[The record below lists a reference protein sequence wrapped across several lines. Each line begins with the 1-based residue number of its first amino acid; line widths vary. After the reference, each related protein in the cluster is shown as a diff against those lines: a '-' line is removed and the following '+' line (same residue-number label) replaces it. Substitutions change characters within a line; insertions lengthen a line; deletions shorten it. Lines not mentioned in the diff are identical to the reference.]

1 MIKPNWD
8 NFRTKFSENPQ
19 NNFEWFCYILFCKE
33 FNKDKG
39 IFRYKNQAG
48 IETVPIILENDVI
61 GWQAKFYNTKLSEHK
76 DELISTVENSKK
88 YYNNLTKI
96 IFYTNQEW
104 GQGKKK
110 NDSKAKIEVEEKAN
124 ELKIEVD
131 WRTSSYFESP
141 FVIVDNEII
150 ANHFFSLDNSIFN
163 LIEEKEKHSENIFY
177 EIQTNI
183 DFNNKKIEIDRSVIL
198 EKIKEELTR
207 KQVLVLSGDGGVGKT
222 AVIKK
227 YYENLIGKTP
237 FYIFKATEFN
247 INDINTIFGKLKL
260 EDFINFHNN
269 ESDKIIVIDS
279 AEKLLD
285 LKNSDPFKEF
295 LSTLIKNNWKII
307 FTTRNYYLEDINYQ
321 FIEIYRI
328 TYIHISIQNL
338 NFKELNEISKK
349 YDFLL
354 PLDLKLLDL
363 IKNPFYLSEYL
374 KFYESDESLDY
385 LKFKNKLW
393 ERIIIKSKPS
403 REQCFLKITFERV
416 NEGQFFITPK
426 CDAQILE
433 EFISDGIL
441 RYETAGYFITHDIY
455 EEWAL
460 EKIIN
465 TEFIRKENNIK
476 FFKLIGETLAVRR
489 SFRNWVSEKLLLND
503 NSIKLFIEEVV
514 SNKEVNSFW
523 KDEILI
529 SVLLSDYSDFFFKIF
544 KDKLLEKSNLLL
556 KKIALLLR
564 VSCKEVDY
572 GFFKKIGID
581 DINLFSIKYVL
592 TKPRGNGWNS
602 FIKFVFE
609 NKDNIKIGN
618 MSFIFPVINDW
629 IIKYQDG
636 ETTRYSSLIALEY
649 YKWLIKEDLTYT
661 LDRDESK
668 ILQTILFGAKE
679 IKTELVEI
687 FNEILDKKW
696 NKHRDPYNDLS
707 EKILTSFEGA
717 SVCQVIPNHVLK
729 LAELYWFNTPK
740 ERDDYYYDSSIG
752 VDKYYGLKDTN
763 MEFFPP
769 SAFQT
774 PIFSLLNSAFKDTL
788 DFIIGFINKTTE
800 HYSKSRL
807 DGNEVEEIELKI
819 NDKLKVKQFI
829 SNRLWCTYRGTQVA
843 PHVLE
848 SMLMALEKI
857 ILEYFKDLDT
867 KVIEHWL
874 IYILSKSNSASLTG
888 LVSSIVLAY
897 PEKTFNVALI
907 LFKSKELFFY
917 DKNRWM
923 LEQQVLCTIGT
934 GVNGQLLQEERM
946 KSRDLSHRK
955 NDLEWQFLM
964 YQCFRSNEVSDE
976 EANNRQKKL
985 WEILDNYYK
994 EISPESEQTDNDKT
1008 WRLFLAR
1015 MDRRK
1020 MKTTAENT
1028 EKGFIVNFNPELDS
1042 NLKKYSEES
1051 VKKSTEPMKYSSL
1064 QIWASYKLKNDER
1077 YKQYEQYE
1085 NNPLEALKEVKE
1097 LLLDLKNFKRPS
1109 HNLSDYSEIG
1119 FFHLFNQNIPP
1130 HVCSTLVKHHYEIL
1144 TKKDKKLCRN
1154 VILDSAS
1161 SFLEENYQ
1169 YQIFDGVEY
1178 SILTLP
1184 ILLKEFPM
1192 DKGVIKKLLLLN
1204 LFNSYPI
1211 GMYCKFS
1218 DYSINAIHSNMWN
1231 DNFNEAFSLLL
1242 GYFYLKP
1249 KYEELRDKLRNELAK
1264 KQIYQYNESILIKR
1278 FLKEY
1283 KTAFDKVINN
1293 EIKVSDIINN
1303 LEKLE
1308 LSILRTAFKLIPTG
1322 TEKEELITLA
1332 IKISGA
1338 FGKELLNKNDNDRV
1352 DYDVKHDFLEKF
1364 SYLVLSTKK
1373 ERIKELLSSFLDNFN
1388 SSESI
1393 SDLFKELITA
1403 EDKIIQYENFWEVW
1417 SLFKNKIIDLCKDG
1431 EERWYRSKII
1441 RSYLF
1446 ASLPWNET
1454 AKDWHTLKIENS
1466 GFLKSIIENL
1476 GHCPSTLY
1484 SVSKLLNGIGS
1495 IYLYNG
1501 ILWISEMIKNNKNMH
1516 EEKLE
1521 VNTVYYLEN
1530 IIRKYIYENLENIK
1544 RNIYLKHDILV
1555 ILDFL
1560 IEKESVIGY
1569 MLRENIL

>member
-8 NFRTKFSENPQ
+8 IFKAKFNENPQ
-19 NNFEWFCYILFCKE
+19 KNFEWFCYILFCKE

-39 IFRYKNQAG
+39 ISRYKNQAG
-48 IETVPIILENDVI
+48 IETNPIIFGNDVV
-61 GWQAKFYNTKLSEHK
+61 GWQAKYYDTKLTNHK
-76 DELISTVENSKK
+76 DELISSLVKSKK
-88 YYNNLTKI
+88 YYTNLTKI

-104 GQGKKK
+104 GQGKKE
-110 NDSKAKIEVEEKAN
+110 NDPKTKIEVEEKAK

-131 WRTSSYFESP
+131 WRTASYFESP

-150 ANHFFSLDNSIFN
+150 AYHFFSLDNSIFY
-163 LIEEKEKHSENIFY
+163 LIEQKEKHSENIFY
-177 EIQTNI
+177 EIQTDI
-183 DFNNKKIEIDRSVIL
+183 DFNKQKIEIDRSGIL
-198 EKIKEELTR
+198 EKIQEGLAQ
-207 KQVLVLSGDGGVGKT
+207 KQILILSGEGGVGKT

-227 YYENLIGKTP
+227 YYEKLVGKIP

-247 INDINTIFGKLKL
+247 VNDINSIFGNLKL
-260 EDFINFHNN
+260 EDFICFHNN
-269 ESDKIIVIDS
+269 ENDKIIIIDS

-285 LKNSDPFKEF
+285 LKNSNPFKEF
-295 LSTLIKNNWKII
+295 LSTLIINHWKII
-307 FTTRNYYLEDINYQ
+307 FTTRNYYLEDINFQ

-328 TYIHISIQNL
+328 TYIHILIQNL
-338 NFKELNEISKK
+338 NIKELKEISKK
-349 YDFLL
+349 HDFLL
-354 PLDLKLLDL
+354 PVDHKLLDL

-374 KFYESDESLDY
+374 RFYESDESLDY
-385 LKFKNKLW
+385 LNFKNKLW
-393 ERIIIKSKPS
+393 ERNIIKLKPS
-403 REQCFLKITFERV
+403 REQCFLKIAFDRV
-416 NEGQFFITPK
+416 NEGQFFIIPK
-426 CDAQILE
+426 CDSQILD
-433 EFISDGIL
+433 EFVYDGIL
-441 RYETAGYFITHDIY
+441 RYETTGYFITHDIY

-465 TEFIRKENNIK
+465 TEFIKKENNIN
-476 FFKLIGETLAVRR
+476 FFKSIGETLAVRR

-503 NSIKLFIEEVV
+503 TSIKLFIEEVI
-514 SNKEVNSFW
+514 SSIEINTFW

-529 SVLLSDYSDFFFKIF
+529 SVLLSDYSDFFFNIF
-544 KDKLLEKSNLLL
+544 KDKLLERNHLLL
-556 KKIALLLR
+556 RKIALLLR

-572 GFFKKIGID
+572 ESFKKIGIE

-602 FIKFVFE
+602 LIKFVYE
-609 NKDNIKIGN
+609 NKDIIGIGN
-618 MSFIFPVINDW
+618 VSYIFPVINDW
-629 IIKYQDG
+629 NIKYQNG
-636 ETTRYSSLIALEY
+636 ETTRFSSLIALEY
-649 YKWLIKEDLTYT
+649 YKWLMKKNLTYT
-661 LDRDESK
+661 LDREDDK

-679 IKTELVEI
+679 IKNELIEI
-687 FNEILDKKW
+687 FNEIIDKKW
-696 NKHRDPYNDLS
+696 NNHRDPYNDLS
-707 EKILTSFEGA
+707 KKILTSFEGI
-717 SVCQVIPNHVLK
+717 SVCQVIPTHVLK
-729 LAELYWFNTPK
+729 LADLYWFDTPK
-740 ERDDYYYDSSIG
+740 ERNNYYYDSSIG

-763 MEFFPP
+763 IDYFPP
-769 SAFQT
+769 SAYQT
-774 PIFSLLNSAFKDTL
+774 SIFSLLCNAFKETL
-788 DFIIGFINKTTE
+788 DFIIDFTNKATE
-800 HYSKSRL
+800 HYSQSSL
-807 DGNEVEEIELKI
+807 DKNIVEEIELKI
-819 NDKLKVKQFI
+819 NDKFKVKQFI

-848 SMLMALEKI
+848 SMLMALEKF
-857 ILEYFKDLDT
+857 ILEYYKDLDA
-867 KVIEHWL
+867 KILEKWL
-874 IYILSKSNSASLTG
+874 IYILKKSKNASLTG

-907 LFKSKELFFY
+907 LFKTKELFFY
-917 DKNRWM
+917 DKNRCM
-923 LEQQVLCTIGT
+923 LEHQVFCTIGA
-934 GVNGQLLQEERM
+934 GVNGQLFQDERI
-946 KSRDLSHRK
+946 KSRDLNHRK

-964 YQCFRSNEVSDE
+964 YQCFRSNEISE
-976 EANNRQKKL
+976 EESENMQKKL

-994 EISPESEQTDNDKT
+994 EIPPESEQTSNDKT

-1015 MDRRK
+1015 MDKRK
-1020 MKTTAENT
+1020 MKTTAEDT
-1028 EKGFIVNFNPELDS
+1028 EKGFVVNFSPELDS
-1042 NLKKYSEES
+1042 NLKKYSDES

-1085 NNPLEALKEVKE
+1085 SNPLEALKEVKK
-1097 LLLDLKNFKRPS
+1097 LLHDLKNTETPKQ
-1109 HNLSDYSEIG
+1109 NLSDYSEIG

-1130 HVCSTLVKHHYEIL
+1130 HVCSVLIKHHYEIL
-1144 TKKDKKLCRN
+1144 TKNDKKLCRN

-1184 ILLKEFPM
+1184 ILLKEFPK

-1218 DYSINAIHSNMWN
+1218 DYSINAIHSNMWI

-1249 KYEELRDKLRNELAK
+1249 KYEESRDKLRNELAK
-1264 KQIYQYNESILIKR
+1264 KRIYQYNESILIKR

-1293 EIKVSDIINN
+1293 EIKVSDIVNN

-1332 IKISGA
+1332 IKISNV
-1338 FGKELLNKNDNDRV
+1338 FGKELVNKKSDDRI
-1352 DYDVKHDFLEKF
+1352 DYEVKHEFLEKF
-1364 SYLVLSTKK
+1364 SYFVLRTKK
-1373 ERIKELLSSFLDNFN
+1373 ERIKELLASFLDNFIG
-1388 SSESI
+1388 SESI
-1393 SDLFKELITA
+1393 SDLFKEFIYV
-1403 EDKIIQYENFWEVW
+1403 EDKINQYENFWTIW
-1417 SLFKNKIIDLCKDG
+1417 NLFKNKIIDLCKDG
-1431 EERWYRSKII
+1431 EDRWCRSEII

-1446 ASLPWNET
+1446 ASLSWNEK
-1454 AKDWHTLKIENS
+1454 AKEWHTLKIENS
-1466 GFLKSIIENL
+1466 KFLKSITENL

-1484 SVSKLLNGIGS
+1484 SISKLLNGIGS
-1495 IYLYNG
+1495 IYLNNG
-1501 ILWISEMIKNNKNMH
+1501 ILWISEMIKNNINLQ
-1516 EEKLE
+1516 EEELE

-1530 IIRKYIYENLENIK
+1530 ITRKYIFENQEKIK
-1544 RNIYLKHDILV
+1544 RIKTLKQDILI

-1560 IEKESVIGY
+1560 VNKESVIGY